1 MATPEGKVKA
11 KVNKILAAHG
21 ANVYSYMP
29 VKSQFGAKTIDYLIC
44 AYGYYLGIETKAPGK
59 HPTPLQWQHIRRI
72 VSSGGLVFVIDG
84 DTTALEKFLASAR
97 IGQAQTPRGSVFG
110 TDQKP
115 VSLCAGDGQIP
126 PGAARSRR
134 KLPAA

>member
-1 MATPEGKVKA
+1 MTPEGRVKA

-21 ANVYSYMP
+21 CNVYSYMP
-29 VKSQFGAKTIDYLIC
+29 VKSQFGAKTIDYLVC

-59 HPTPLQWQHIRRI
+59 QPTPLQWQHIHR
-72 VSSGGLVFVIDG
+72 VAAAKGTVFVIDG

-97 IGQAQTPRGSVFG
+97 IGQAQTPRGTVFG

-115 VSLCAGDGQIP
+115 VSLSASNGQIP
-126 PGAARSRR
+126 PSAARTRR